1 MDFKKAGV
9 ILSELLPSKVIAP
22 RLFDPHGFDRRH
34 HLMRSMD
41 ELNMRYGRDVV
52 HFAALK
58 TEGKWQGQSEHRL
71 NDENHGVG
79 RDAIGKGQMFRRSI
93 RFM

>member
-1 MDFKKAGV
+1 M
-9 ILSELLPSKVIAP
+9 
-22 RLFDPHGFDRRH
+22 
-34 HLMRSMD
+34 MRSMD

-52 HFAALK
+52 HFAALNV
-58 TEGKWQGQSEHRL
+58 EGKWQGQTEHRL
-71 NDENHGVG
+71 NDENHNVG